1 MTKRYR
7 LGVIGFAH
15 MHVNTLID
23 EFAELPNVQWVACA
37 DTKPAIPSLS
47 REFGTR
53 TANLQRAVECT
64 GIPKTYDDYREML
77 SKEHFDVIIV
87 CSENA
92 RHGEVVVDVAT
103 AGSNVVVEKPMS
115 TTYGDALKMVKAA
128 QHHNVSLAI
137 NWPSTWRQINRQA
150 QELVAK
156 GEIGEVWKLKYSNP
170 VSMGP
175 MEYGQHLS
183 EMEKGAEW
191 WHQKAMGG
199 GAYLDYCS
207 YGACLSRWFI
217 GQPAIGAYGLTANF
231 HSTYGDAEDNGLV
244 MVRFPKAVA
253 ILEGSWTTPHRGIP
267 TGPIVYGSE
276 GVLVCDGA
284 GNGTI
289 SVYRKGTDTPT
300 VYEGGALPKGRE
312 NIAREFIHHL
322 ETGEPLHPTLD
333 VPVNIDAM
341 AILDAGLR
349 SATSTQFELA
359 KNENW
364 S

>member
-1 MTKRYR
+1 
-7 LGVIGFAH
+7 
-15 MHVNTLID
+15 
-23 EFAELPNVQWVACA
+23 
-37 DTKPAIPSLS
+37 
-47 REFGTR
+47 
-53 TANLQRAVECT
+53 
-64 GIPKTYDDYREML
+64 
-77 SKEHFDVIIV
+77 
-87 CSENA
+87 
-92 RHGEVVVDVAT
+92 
-103 AGSNVVVEKPMS
+103 
-115 TTYGDALKMVKAA
+115 
-128 QHHNVSLAI
+128 
-137 NWPSTWRQINRQA
+137 
-150 QELVAK
+150 
-156 GEIGEVWKLKYSNP
+156 
-170 VSMGP
+170 
-175 MEYGQHLS
+175 
-183 EMEKGAEW
+183 
-191 WHQKAMGG
+191 
-199 GAYLDYCS
+199 
-207 YGACLSRWFI
+207 
-217 GQPAIGAYGLTANF
+217 
-231 HSTYGDAEDNGLV
+231 

-289 SVYRKGTDTPT
+289 SVYREGTDTPT
-300 VYEGGALPKGRE
+300 VYEGGALPEGRE